1 MIRLSIKYID
11 NDLELDNDKIQAI
24 EIENKRYFYRLVKD
38 IYSICSGEVVE
49 DICLLC
55 DDKEI
60 AGLNRFKIFVNFFDF
75 NLNSKKY
82 VNDILK
88 YVVNSISE
96 VNREMLLKQYKKIVD
111 IYKKVL
117 NDIDL
122 PLTIESELDI
132 ETVTKLMKINIDLKN
147 DLLESLFVLID
158 LENIFQLKNVLIFI
172 NLKQYLTKEELEEL
186 YKYAIYND
194 VPLLL
199 IDSQSYGT
207 TLTREK
213 KLIVDENLDEFV
225 L

>member
-75 NLNSKKY
+75 NLNSKRY

-122 PLTIESELDI
+122 PLVIESELDI
-132 ETVTKLMKINIDLKN
+132 ETVTKLIKINIDLKN